1 MTQKAGSSKY
11 VRIRIDTIIGH
22 WDKEF
27 PISAKIKDVIHAA
40 IKHFGL
46 TRSGRY
52 ALKLNRKSEI
62 VLMPSR
68 SLNRYKITNGDALI
82 LEVIGII

>member
-1 MTQKAGSSKY
+1 MTGKAGSSKH
-11 VRIRIDTIIGH
+11 VRIRIDTVVGH

-27 PISAKIKDVIHAA
+27 PVSAKIKDVIHTA
-40 IKHFGL
+40 IRHFGL
-46 TRSGRY
+46 TRSGHY
-52 ALKLNRKSEI
+52 ALKLKRKSEI

-68 SLNRYKITNGDALI
+68 SLNRYKIRDGDVLI